1 MQALAGVPMIR
12 AHSHPPPHPS
22 APRRSS
28 ASCNHES
35 TTKKKSSAS
44 HEAVRVV
51 RVGGGARGGAALV
64 AAGRVHRHGGRCRR
78 ENEVWE
84 GPPLVLAV
92 LQLKTNR
99 YAVQINVAEKR
110 KREEVW
116 RRVPISRCET
126 QLSFD
131 EGHKVISTEAGWFA
145 FLFNCFFSLQLSH
158 QSLLIPP
165 IKIF

>member
-1 MQALAGVPMIR
+1 MNLEGWKLDIM
-12 AHSHPPPHPS
+12 
-22 APRRSS
+22 SS
-28 ASCNHES
+28 FFF
-35 TTKKKSSAS
+35 
-44 HEAVRVV
+44 
-51 RVGGGARGGAALV
+51 LQ
-64 AAGRVHRHGGRCRR
+64 

-126 QLSFD
+126 QL
-131 EGHKVISTEAGWFA
+131 
-145 FLFNCFFSLQLSH
+145 
-158 QSLLIPP
+158 
-165 IKIF
+165 